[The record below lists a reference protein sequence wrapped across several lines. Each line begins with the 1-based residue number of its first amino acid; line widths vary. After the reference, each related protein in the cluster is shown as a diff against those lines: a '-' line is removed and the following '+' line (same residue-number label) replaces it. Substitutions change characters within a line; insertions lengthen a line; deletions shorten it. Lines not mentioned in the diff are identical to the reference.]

1 MAKLS
6 ITVSPELTAPTRQKK
21 PPHIADHLAP
31 YRIQKGQSG
40 NPKGR
45 PRGSRSRLSEAFLE
59 SLYAAWKER
68 GCEIIERAIEQNP
81 AALIAA
87 IARLIPRDFQV
98 TVAGAVHVSPDLSPE
113 QRARIA
119 QAWLLSQQSRPAI
132 DGEAVHETP
141 AQGG

>member
-45 PRGSRSRLSEAFLE
+45 PRGSRSRLSEDFLE
-59 SLYAAWKER
+59 SLHAAWKER
-68 GCEIIERAIEQNP
+68 GREIIDRAIEQNP
-81 AALIAA
+81 AAVITA

-113 QRARIA
+113 QRRKIA
-119 QAWLLSQQSRPAI
+119 ESWVISV
-132 DGEAVHETP
+132 EAGRETHR
-141 AQGG
+141 